1 MYKQRD
7 HDTKQLPFRPPNTAS
22 AVEVLSSASTS
33 QYLYFYIKFRERS
46 FVQIWN
52 VMRFPIQNHHDAAC
66 FHPLVT
72 TNDFSFLTL
81 YKRNGEEKTS
91 LKLKLVKGA
100 REWSTKSS
108 STLNSNECN
117 YVPAAPCKAA
127 RLAIDPFENQI
138 KSNWNA
144 VLAEQLGSDLNLCKK
159 IAKAVSEDFLESLE
173 VLPFSGTSQV
183 DFLPSRFSSIVVWFH
198 VSLIYF
204 CFKGKLG
211 IKLKLITWR
220 GKQKIEIKK

>member
-1 MYKQRD
+1 
-7 HDTKQLPFRPPNTAS
+7 
-22 AVEVLSSASTS
+22 
-33 QYLYFYIKFRERS
+33 
-46 FVQIWN
+46 
-52 VMRFPIQNHHDAAC
+52 MRFPIQSHHDAAC

-81 YKRNGEEKTS
+81 YKRNGEVEDGETP

-108 STLNSNECN
+108 STLDGNECN
-117 YVPAAPCKAA
+117 YDPAAAPCKAA

-144 VLAEQLGSDLNLCKK
+144 VLAEQLRSDLNLCKRLRK
-159 IAKAVSEDFLESLE
+159 LCREDFLESSAD
-173 VLPFSGTSQV
+173 LPFSGTSQV
-183 DFLPSRFSSIVVWFH
+183 DSPPSRFAFIVVWFH

-211 IKLKLITWR
+211 IKLKLITLR
-220 GKQKIEIKK
+220 GQTKNRD